1 MSKWQYKG
9 KELTPEDI
17 PEWAIGFCYCITHK
31 PTSRIYIG
39 KKLLQ
44 AKRRTKISKREKV
57 STKTRK
63 TFKTTVKQSNW
74 ETYFGSNKEIAQ
86 MIAEGKQSEFK
97 REILEFC
104 HSKQHLSY
112 REMVLQ
118 VQYDVLSTDAFNGN
132 IMARFFKG
140 INNRK
145 E

>member
-1 MSKWQYKG
+1 MSWYYKG
-9 KELTPEDI
+9 KVLKPEDI
-17 PEWAIGFCYCITHK
+17 PEWACGFCYLITHV
-31 PTSRIYIG
+31 PSSRIYIG

-44 AKRRTKISKREKV
+44 AKRRTKISKKEKAA
-57 STKTRK
+57 TKTRK

-74 ETYFGSNKEIAQ
+74 ETYFGSNKEILE
-86 MIAEGKQSEFK
+86 MISYGKKGEFT

-118 VQYDVLSTDAFNGN
+118 VLHDVLSTDAFNGN

>member
-1 MSKWQYKG
+1 MSWYYKG
-9 KELTPEDI
+9 KVLKPEDI
-17 PEWAIGFCYCITHK
+17 PEWAIGFCYLITHM
-31 PTSRIYIG
+31 PSSRIYIG

-44 AKRRTKISKREKV
+44 AKRRTKISKKEKV
-57 STKTRK
+57 ATKTRK

-74 ETYFGSNKEIAQ
+74 LDYFGSNKEISS
-86 MIAEGKQSEFK
+86 MIAEGKQKEFK

-118 VQYDVLSTDAFNGN
+118 AQHDVLSTDAFNGN

>member
-1 MSKWQYKG
+1 MSWYYNG
-9 KELTPEDI
+9 KLLTSEDI
-17 PEWAIGFCYCITHK
+17 PEWGIGFVYCITHT

-44 AKRRTKISKREKV
+44 SKRRTKISKREKTA
-57 STKTRK
+57 TKTRK

-74 ETYFGSNKEIAQ
+74 ETYFGSNKEISA
-86 MIAEGKQSEFK
+86 MIAEGKEKEFK

-112 REMVLQ
+112 TEMVYQ
-118 VQYDVLSTDAFNGN
+118 VKYDVLSTDAFNGN
-132 IMARFFKG
+132 ILGRYFKG

-145 E
+145 M

>member
-1 MSKWQYKG
+1 MSWYYKG
-9 KELTPEDI
+9 KVLKPEDI
-17 PEWAIGFCYCITHK
+17 PEWACGFCYLITHK

-57 STKTRK
+57 ATKTRK

-74 ETYFGSNKEIAQ
+74 ETYFGSNKEISA
-86 MIAEGKQSEFK
+86 MIAEGKEKEFK

-112 REMVLQ
+112 REMVIQ

>member
-1 MSKWQYKG
+1 MSKWYYNG
-9 KELTPEDI
+9 KPITPEDI
-17 PEWAIGFCYCITHK
+17 PEWACGFIYKITH
-31 PTSRIYIG
+31 TSGRIYIG

-44 AKRRTKISKREKV
+44 AKRRTKISKKEKV
-57 STKTRK
+57 ATKTRK

-74 ETYFGSNKEIAQ
+74 ETYFGSNKEISA
-86 MIAEGKQSEFK
+86 MIVEGKESEFK

-112 REMVLQ
+112 REMVVQ

>member
-1 MSKWQYKG
+1 MWYYKG
-9 KELTPEDI
+9 KPITPEDI
-17 PEWAIGFCYCITHK
+17 PEWAVGFIYKITH
-31 PTSRIYIG
+31 TSGRIYIG

-44 AKRRTKISKREKV
+44 AKRRTKISKKEKV
-57 STKTRK
+57 ATKTRK

-74 ETYFGSNKEIAQ
+74 ETYFGSNKEISA
-86 MIAEGKQSEFK
+86 MIAEGKEKEFK

-112 REMVLQ
+112 REMVVQ